1 VATTSNWLTDV
12 RRELWGRECFSFIPD
27 RRLTEPYG
35 EPQRGGGPRAV
46 FAGFPSDYSLAFL
59 LALLDLDVEVVGILT
74 SPGAHPAILGTNA
87 LSQIAD
93 HLSIPL
99 LRCWRVNEDHCRLDL
114 AALRPDLGVM
124 ASFDQILGGR
134 VLAIPVHGWLNVH
147 PSALPAYRGPEPVY
161 WAIADG
167 AEETGIT
174 LHRAVPRFDA
184 GPILA
189 QRRVRLT
196 GDETAGSL
204 TRRLCALGTGALGEA
219 VASLLAD
226 DPGDLPDPS
235 AGWYRPSVGHR
246 RLDTAGSAAEAERM
260 VRAGVPNMP
269 AWTEVDGRA
278 VYVTRAARV
287 DGCGAAAGLRY
298 PDGSLRLLE
307 TAVACG
313 CHHDQ
318 PDCPH
323 REPPAEPEPA
333 AEPGAPARPA

>member
-1 VATTSNWLTDV
+1 VATTSGWLTEV
-12 RRELWGRECFSFIPD
+12 RRQLWEQECFSFIPD
-27 RRLTEPYG
+27 RRLPEPYG
-35 EPQRGGGPRAV
+35 EPERGGGPRAV

-59 LALLDLDVEVVGILT
+59 LALLELDVQLAGIVT
-74 SPGAHPAILGTNA
+74 SPGAHPAILGSNA

-93 HLSIPL
+93 HLAIPL
-99 LRCWRVNEDHCRLDL
+99 LRCWRVNEEHCRLDL
-114 AALRPDLGVM
+114 AALHPDLGVM
-124 ASFDQILGGR
+124 ASFDQILGAR

-161 WAIADG
+161 WTIADG
-167 AEETGIT
+167 AEEAGIT

-184 GPILA
+184 GPVLA
-189 QRRVRLT
+189 QRRARLT
-196 GDETAGSL
+196 GEETAGTL
-204 TRRLCALGTGALGEA
+204 TRRLCALGTEVLGDA
-219 VASLLAD
+219 VAALLAD
-226 DPGDLPDPS
+226 DPGSLPDPS
-235 AGWYRPSVGHR
+235 AGSYRPSVGHR
-246 RLDTAGSAAEAERM
+246 RLDTAGSALEAERM

-278 VYVTRAARV
+278 VYVTRADRV

-298 PDGSLRLLE
+298 ADGCLRLLE

-323 REPPAEPEPA
+323 REPPARPQADAPPEPPA
-333 AEPGAPARPA
+333 QPG